1 MNESNPSLAPSS
13 RIEPAA
19 ARIATLR
26 LVMVVGIAASLT
38 VGALSARALAQTNA
52 GDSFSPFSMGAGTR
66 FGGMSDM
73 VGPAVDSA
81 GAFARAARTAAS
93 ASVSALMLAARELTF
108 VAAASLPPGAT
119 HAMLRTDPETGG
131 IEHFIRFPAGVEIAA
146 HWHSSSETVL
156 LLEGEATVAIEGEKK
171 VLAAGS
177 YCFFPA
183 RTVHTAW
190 IGAAGAVI
198 YLRTGGPPDRH
209 LVSEEGPPK

>member
-13 RIEPAA
+13 RIEAAA
-19 ARIATLR
+19 ARVATLR
-26 LVMVVGIAASLT
+26 LVMVVGIAASLA

-66 FGGMSDM
+66 FLGMSDT
-73 VGPAVDSA
+73 VGPAVASA
-81 GAFARAARTAAS
+81 GAGAGTS
-93 ASVSALMLAARELTF
+93 ASALMLAARELTF

>member
-1 MNESNPSLAPSS
+1 MNKSNPSLAPSS

-26 LVMVVGIAASLT
+26 LVMVVGIGASLA
-38 VGALSARALAQTNA
+38 VGALAARALAQTNA
-52 GDSFSPFSMGAGTR
+52 GGTFSPFSVRAGTS
-66 FGGMSDM
+66 FAGMSDT

-81 GAFARAARTAAS
+81 GAAAGPAA
-93 ASVSALMLAARELTF
+93 ALMLAARELTF

-119 HAMLRTDPETGG
+119 HAMLRRDPETGG

-171 VLAAGS
+171 VLAPGS